1 MTGIF
6 TMNFRRY
13 CNGRPLFAL
22 LSVCVLGW
30 PGLASAL
37 TLAEALRQ
45 AEHEAPSL
53 AAQAAQVDA
62 ARSNAIPAGALPDP
76 KLLLGVQNFP
86 VGGDNRGKLNAD
98 FMTMQMVGVMQEVPN
113 RDKRRARV
121 EVAQAGV
128 ERASL
133 EQRIERLKV
142 RRETALAWISALAVE
157 QKLGLF
163 QTLYAENELLSKA
176 VRARIAG
183 GGGLASDSVGPKQE
197 AALLA
202 EQEDE
207 LLQSRTQQRAALR
220 RWIGSRASEPLS
232 GRLPNWPVDAQHY
245 QRNLQHH
252 PELAVFEPMTDEA
265 QAEVRQA
272 MAEKKSDWSW
282 ELAYQKRG
290 AAFGDMMSVQFS
302 FDLPL
307 FPGSRQNPR
316 IAAKQ
321 AQLSQLEAER
331 EASEREHAQQLEDD
345 LAEYRRLHRALGRSR
360 QTLVPLAEEKVKLSL
375 AGYRAGANDL
385 ASVISARRELIE
397 AWLKQIDFE
406 QQRALTSARLYFAYE
421 GAGQ

>member
-1 MTGIF
+1 
-6 TMNFRRY
+6 MNFRRY

-22 LSVCVLGW
+22 LTVYALGW

-45 AEHEAPSL
+45 AEREAPSL

-62 ARSNAIPAGALPDP
+62 ARSSAIPAGELPDP
-76 KLLLGVQNFP
+76 KLMLGVQNFP
-86 VGGDNRGKLNAD
+86 VEGPNRGTIGGD
-98 FMTMQMVGVMQEVPN
+98 FMTMRMVGVKQEVPN

-128 ERASL
+128 ERATAA
-133 EQRIERLKV
+133 QRVERLKV
-142 RRETALAWISALAVE
+142 RRETALAWISTLAVE

-163 QTLYAENELLSKA
+163 QTLYAENELLAKA

-183 GGGLASDSVGPKQE
+183 GGGLAADSVGPKQE

-220 RWIGSRASEPLS
+220 RWIGPRADEPLS
-232 GRLPNWPVDAQHY
+232 GRLPDWPADAQHY
-245 QRNLQHH
+245 QHNLKQH

-290 AAFGDMMSVQFS
+290 AVFGDMMSVQFS

-331 EASEREHAQQLEDD
+331 EAMEREHRQQQEDD
-345 LAEYRRLHRALGRSR
+345 LAEYHRLSRALRRS
-360 QTLVPLAEEKVKLSL
+360 QDSLVPLAEEKVALSL
-375 AGYRAGANDL
+375 SGYRAGTGDL
-385 ASVISARRELIE
+385 ASVIAARRELIE
-397 AWLKQIDFE
+397 ARLKQIDFA
-406 QQRALTSARLYFAYE
+406 QQRALASARLYFAYGE
-421 GAGQ
+421 VSQ

>member
-1 MTGIF
+1 
-6 TMNFRRY
+6 MNFRRY

-22 LSVCVLGW
+22 LTVYALGW

-45 AEHEAPSL
+45 AEREAPSL

-62 ARSNAIPAGALPDP
+62 ARSSAIPAGELPDP
-76 KLLLGVQNFP
+76 KLMLGVQNFP
-86 VGGDNRGKLNAD
+86 VEGPNRGTIGGD
-98 FMTMQMVGVMQEVPN
+98 FMTMRMVGVKQEVPN

-128 ERASL
+128 ERATAA
-133 EQRIERLKV
+133 QRVERLKV
-142 RRETALAWISALAVE
+142 RRETALAWISTLAVE

-163 QTLYAENELLSKA
+163 QTLYAENELLAKA

-183 GGGLASDSVGPKQE
+183 GGGLAADSVGPKQE

-220 RWIGSRASEPLS
+220 RWIGPRADEPLS
-232 GRLPNWPVDAQHY
+232 GRLPDWPADAQHY
-245 QRNLQHH
+245 QHNLKQH

-290 AAFGDMMSVQFS
+290 AVFGDMMSVQFS

-331 EASEREHAQQLEDD
+331 EAMEREHRQQLEDD
-345 LAEYRRLHRALGRSR
+345 LAEYHRLSRALRRS
-360 QTLVPLAEEKVKLSL
+360 QDSLVPLAEEKVALSL
-375 AGYRAGANDL
+375 SGYRAGTGDL
-385 ASVISARRELIE
+385 ASVIAARRELIE
-397 AWLKQIDFE
+397 ARLKQIDFA
-406 QQRALTSARLYFAYE
+406 QQRALASARLYFAYGE
-421 GAGQ
+421 VSQ

>member
-1 MTGIF
+1 
-6 TMNFRRY
+6 MNFRRY

-22 LSVCVLGW
+22 LTVYALGW

-45 AEHEAPSL
+45 AEREAPSL

-62 ARSNAIPAGALPDP
+62 ARSSAIPAGELPDP
-76 KLLLGVQNFP
+76 KLMLGVQNFP
-86 VGGDNRGKLNAD
+86 VEGPNRGTIGGD
-98 FMTMQMVGVMQEVPN
+98 FMTMRMVGVKQEVPN

-128 ERASL
+128 ERATAA
-133 EQRIERLKV
+133 QRVERLKV
-142 RRETALAWISALAVE
+142 RRETALAWISTLAVE

-163 QTLYAENELLSKA
+163 QTLYAENELLAKA

-183 GGGLASDSVGPKQE
+183 GGGLAADSVGPKQE

-220 RWIGSRASEPLS
+220 RWIGPRADEPLS
-232 GRLPNWPVDAQHY
+232 GRLPDWPADAQHY
-245 QRNLQHH
+245 QHNLKQH

-290 AAFGDMMSVQFS
+290 AVFGDMMSVQFS

-331 EASEREHAQQLEDD
+331 EAMEREHRQQQEDD
-345 LAEYRRLHRALGRSR
+345 LAEYHRLSRALRRS
-360 QTLVPLAEEKVKLSL
+360 QDSLVPLAEEKVALSL
-375 AGYRAGANDL
+375 SGYRAGTGDL
-385 ASVISARRELIE
+385 ASVIAARRELIE
-397 AWLKQIDFE
+397 ARLKQIDFE
-406 QQRALTSARLYFAYE
+406 QQRALASARLYFAYGE
-421 GAGQ
+421 VSQ

>member
-1 MTGIF
+1 
-6 TMNFRRY
+6 MNFRRY
-13 CNGRPLFAL
+13 CSGRPLLAL
-22 LSVCVLGW
+22 LSLCVLGW

-37 TLAEALRQ
+37 TLAEALRL
-45 AEHEAPSL
+45 AEREAPSL
-53 AAQAAQVDA
+53 AAQVAQVDA
-62 ARSNAIPAGALPDP
+62 ARSSAIPAGELPDP

-86 VGGDNRGKLNAD
+86 VEGDNRGKLNAD

-113 RDKRRARV
+113 RAKRRARV
-121 EVAQAGV
+121 EAAQAGV
-128 ERASL
+128 ERAAAA
-133 EQRIERLKV
+133 QRVERLKV

-157 QKLGLF
+157 QKLALF
-163 QTLYAENELLSKA
+163 QTLYAENELLGKA

-183 GGGLASDSVGPKQE
+183 GGGLAADSVGPKQE

-232 GRLPNWPVDAQHY
+232 GQLPNWPVDAQHY

-252 PELAVFEPMTDEA
+252 PELAVFEPMTDAA

-272 MAEKKSDWSW
+272 MAEKQSDWSW

-345 LAEYRRLHRALGRSR
+345 LAEYRRLHRALERSR
-360 QTLVPLAEEKVKLSL
+360 QTLVPLAEEKVALSL
-375 AGYRAGANDL
+375 TGYRAGASDL
-385 ASVISARRELIE
+385 ANVIAARRELIE
-397 AWLKQIDFE
+397 ARLKQIDFE

-421 GAGQ
+421 GVGQ